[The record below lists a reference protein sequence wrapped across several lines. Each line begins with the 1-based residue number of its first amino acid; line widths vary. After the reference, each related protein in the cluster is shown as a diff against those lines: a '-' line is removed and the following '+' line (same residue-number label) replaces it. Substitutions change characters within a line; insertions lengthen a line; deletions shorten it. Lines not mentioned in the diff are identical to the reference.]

1 GHQTAPVVRPLR
13 RKPKARRDVRAQS
26 VVPAV
31 EAVRGL
37 IVSIVHQS
45 SETADHMMMDSG
57 LMPYE

>member
-1 GHQTAPVVRPLR
+1 
-13 RKPKARRDVRAQS
+13 

-45 SETADHMMMDSG
+45 SEIADHMMMDSG
-57 LMPYE
+57 LMPCDPALRLIP